1 MSDLNGGAR
10 LPEMTVSDFLA
21 ALASSD
27 PAPGGGSA
35 AALAGALAAALV
47 AMVARVTIGKP
58 RYEAVQEAMVGA
70 RDRAD
75 ALRDQLTALIQA
87 DAEAY
92 AAVTAAYR
100 LPREPAEQK
109 AARSDAIQVALRRAA
124 EIPLST
130 AADCAE
136 LLTLLAATAPLGN
149 RNALSDAHVAAH
161 LAQTGLLGAVRNVRQ
176 NLEGLADVHLRS
188 QLERRVGSL
197 VREGE
202 AALREIR
209 AAIGTGE

>member
-1 MSDLNGGAR
+1 
-10 LPEMTVSDFLA
+10 
-21 ALASSD
+21 
-27 PAPGGGSA
+27 
-35 AALAGALAAALV
+35 
-47 AMVARVTIGKP
+47 
-58 RYEAVQEAMVGA
+58 
-70 RDRAD
+70 
-75 ALRDQLTALIQA
+75 
-87 DAEAY
+87 
-92 AAVTAAYR
+92 
-100 LPREPAEQK
+100 
-109 AARSDAIQVALRRAA
+109 VALRRAA